1 MLFILSIHLEQAMA
15 ETANTKHLHKV
26 FLNPEA
32 VLLIVFI
39 CLTGTMFTKE
49 AVGALVGALRSL
61 PSRDMAEEPETLE
74 VLHVPISESARAV
87 GVRSGGNDLQRAALE
102 SAGVRS
108 GVNNLLSRPKGLALC
123 A

>member
-1 MLFILSIHLEQAMA
+1 MA